1 MIGFYELDQIN
12 DAIHDSESGATVKL
26 VIRLPDAAETSWP
39 VSLPRFLLFKEVWKW
54 RKGV

>member
-1 MIGFYELDQIN
+1 LIGFYELDQIN